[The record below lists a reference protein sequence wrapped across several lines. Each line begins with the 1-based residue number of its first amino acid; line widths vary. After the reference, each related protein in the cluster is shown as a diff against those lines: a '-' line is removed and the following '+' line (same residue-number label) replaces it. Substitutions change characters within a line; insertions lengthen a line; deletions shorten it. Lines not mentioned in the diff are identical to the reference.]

1 VGRYPVSFRP
11 VAKEEMDH
19 LRLTM
24 EARLAAAILASLEY
38 PRVVQL
44 LANDDVHP
52 DEDVSAA

>member
-1 VGRYPVSFRP
+1 
-11 VAKEEMDH
+11 MDH